1 MGRTSV
7 LWPLVAVLG
16 LTACAVSGPMATE
29 AAPTTVA
36 IPVYAAGSLRAARF
50 LAGQSRGLFGMAQV
64 LGLPE

>member
-7 LWPLVAVLG
+7 LWPLVVVLG

-50 LAGQSRGLFGMAQV
+50 LADKPAGLYDMQDV
-64 LGLPE
+64 LGLR